1 MPSCRRNSAG
11 DWTRRSRMHRARFAR
26 APGWNWPRLRR
37 FLHHRV
43 RINRLVRTGCSV
55 PAWPLLRAHARSL
68 LRTRLRRPVGN
79 GNLGSGAS
87 AGDRGGQTLGSA
99 FRRQNRGPR
108 TGYHWTPN
116 RLSGGRQRTSRG
128 SRGCTTGSGDNTRGN
143 RGRAVERPLDGRR
156 RLRRNRRSGWT
167 RGWRWDNRLRR
178 GRRLDNSPARGSLN
192 IGNRARQR
200 VDV

>member
-11 DWTRRSRMHRARFAR
+11 GWTRRSRMHRARFAR

-43 RINRLVRTGCSV
+43 RINRLVGTGCSV

-68 LRTRLRRPVGN
+68 LRTRRSGGL
-79 GNLGSGAS
+79 LGTATWVPAPARATGA
-87 AGDRGGQTLGSA
+87 GGTLGSA

-143 RGRAVERPLDGRR
+143 GGRAVERPLDGRR
-156 RLRRNRRSGWT
+156 RLRRNRRSSWT

-178 GRRLDNSPARGSLN
+178 AAEAGQQPGAR
-192 IGNRARQR
+192 
-200 VDV
+200 